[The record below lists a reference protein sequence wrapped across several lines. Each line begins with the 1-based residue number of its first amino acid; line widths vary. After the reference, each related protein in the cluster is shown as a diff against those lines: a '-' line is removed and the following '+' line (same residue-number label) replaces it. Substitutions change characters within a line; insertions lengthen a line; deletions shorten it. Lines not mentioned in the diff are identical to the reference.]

1 VSNVLETLEESQVP
15 YYFMTVNLEHHMNNI
30 LDPFTYELKKKK
42 ELHVFLAKQCTNMV
56 KVKLPL
62 CFFFN

>member
-1 VSNVLETLEESQVP
+1 
-15 YYFMTVNLEHHMNNI
+15 MNNI